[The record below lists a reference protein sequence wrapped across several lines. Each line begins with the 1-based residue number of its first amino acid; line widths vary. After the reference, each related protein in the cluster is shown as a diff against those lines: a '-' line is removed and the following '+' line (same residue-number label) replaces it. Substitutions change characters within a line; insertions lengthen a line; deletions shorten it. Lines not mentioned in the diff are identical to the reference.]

1 MSDALIRIKRSQTDA
16 VPGNVV
22 FGELAFTSNG
32 DVLFIGNEANNAIAI
47 GGQRFP
53 GVLTANQAIVVNSSS
68 YVDILNTVDL
78 LVSNSANIESV
89 TVNTGTITTL
99 SATDISV
106 SNTLTVNGDIILR
119 GDSLQLGDGGDVISL
134 QATVNTSIVPTDN
147 VSYDLGSSTNQWR
160 QVYANQITVATDPTS
175 NLQLATKQYVDN
187 IEAQLGGNSIVIG
200 PATDGAFANGKGSG
214 GEGAAMDIDANTKIA
229 DGIDILNEVMYNIH
243 QNTYVRDVSV
253 VCNSGNTGGAPL
265 TATLTITTTGN
276 PNSFDI
282 NWGDGSWTNAT
293 SDSTPSHTYTDN
305 TNSPFDIVVY
315 ARNTNALGAG
325 NVASVTATDLITLFT
340 GDPEAAFQLY
350 DASTGGSTITEA
362 NINQAI
368 YLEND
373 TTNSNNITATFFINW
388 GDGNSDSISNTSVAG
403 GTQGDRISHT
413 YTSGTGTGTNTVSLS
428 INTHSTADPSA
439 IPDSTT
445 RTIKIFD
452 TGIAAPEGLSGKSFT
467 LTTGST
473 GSSPRLASG
482 YINNTSEG
490 TWAVGDSVTRYTSGT
505 IQTSGE
511 ANSQV
516 VYDASAGA
524 LSAIVDGSVDGTINF
539 DSSDNT
545 GSNASVV
552 VVDELDFYNFSNVGA
567 SVSAGNRRYAPGLYS
582 GFRARISKGSLS
594 TGNHTYKLSH
604 STTGN
609 TGVLEF
615 VQDNLTGTP
624 VLNMSSASLTQNSAG
639 TLAYVSGVP
648 YYTND
653 AVLDVS
659 GIAVSNVAGQTYRN
673 DSTPFTI
680 QNGTMVEHDYSN
692 VFNNQTKTYA
702 LLPSS
707 SLNSNYPIANTGMS
721 SAVTLEDF
729 TINVN
734 AGGRCVSYFQ
744 MYMRNVNGNG
754 STVEFANTKVQAYNG
769 HSSGVREDQIAVSDS
784 LGATYDTDGLRIV
797 TGWSGAT
804 PAFNSGQDYYAS
816 NNWSGAVT
824 VAGTDE
830 AIVRYGDLKHYTTD
844 LSSTYLPVGP
854 DLNTGRSGTQY
865 FRFAFKRTAMANF
878 TVRLT
883 GNVASFH
890 VAAPNTSIDDTS
902 DSNGW
907 LTAGDTYA
915 GAGTPGANTTAGG
928 NGSDGCAF
936 TSGDRIQANTNYSNQ
951 TFTLTL
957 GDQNATSS
965 YNNQILVSI
974 GLHSGQSITRLEI
987 E

>member
-1 MSDALIRIKRSQTDA
+1 MSNSVIQIKRSTTD
-16 VPGNVV
+16 VYPSNVV

-32 DVLFIGNEANNAIAI
+32 DVLFIGNESNTAIAI
-47 GGQRFP
+47 GGERFP
-53 GVLTANQAIVVNSSS
+53 GVLTANQAIVVDANSF
-68 YVDILNTVDL
+68 VNLLNTVDL
-78 LVSNSANIESV
+78 FVSNSANIEAL
-89 TVNTGTITTL
+89 TVNTSIN
-99 SATDISV
+99 ATDINV
-106 SNTLTVNGDIILR
+106 ANTLSVNGDIVLR
-119 GDSLQLGDGGDVISL
+119 GSSIQFGDGGDVISL

-147 VSYDLGSSTNQWR
+147 VSYDLGSTGYRWR
-160 QVYANQITVATDPTS
+160 QVYANQITVATDPVA
-175 NLQLATKQYVDN
+175 NLEVATKQYVDN
-187 IEAQLGGNSIVIG
+187 VEAQLNGNNIIIG
-200 PATDGAFANGKGSG
+200 LPTDGAYSNGEASNS
-214 GEGAAMDIDANTKIA
+214 EGAALGITGNTKIA
-229 DGIDILNEVMYNIH
+229 EAVDLLNEVMYNIY
-243 QNTYVRDVSV
+243 QNTYVRDVQV
-253 VCNSGNTGGAPL
+253 TCTSGNAGGVPL
-265 TATLTITTTGN
+265 TATLTITTNGN

-293 SDSTPSHTYTDN
+293 TDSTPSHTYTDD
-305 TNSPFDIVVY
+305 TNSPFDITVF

-340 GDPEAAFQLY
+340 GDPEAALQLY
-350 DASTGGSTITEA
+350 DAVTDGSAITEA
-362 NINQAI
+362 NINQVI

-373 TTNSNNITATFFINW
+373 TTNSNGVSATFHIDW
-388 GDGNSDSISNTSVAG
+388 GDGSNDSISNTSVAG
-403 GTQGDRISHT
+403 GPEGDRISHT
-413 YTSGTGTGTNTVSLS
+413 YTSGTGVGTNTVTLS
-428 INTHSTADPSA
+428 INTHSTADPA
-439 IPDSTT
+439 VLPDSAT

-452 TGIAAPEGLSGKSFT
+452 TSIAAPEGLSSKSFT

-516 VYDASAGA
+516 VYDASAGT
-524 LSAIVDGSVDGTINF
+524 LSAIVDGAVDGSITF

-545 GSNASVV
+545 GSNASLV
-552 VVDELDFYNFSNVGA
+552 VVDELDFYNFSDTGT
-567 SVSAGNRRYAPGLYS
+567 SVSASTRRYAPGLYS
-582 GFRARISKGSLS
+582 GFRARISKGSLA
-594 TGNHTYKLSH
+594 TGTHTYKLSH
-604 STTGN
+604 TTTGN

-624 VLNMSSASLTQNSAG
+624 VLDMSSATLTQNSAG
-639 TLAYVSGVP
+639 TLAYVSGIP

-659 GIAVSNVAGQTYRN
+659 GITVSNVAGQTYRN
-673 DSTPFTI
+673 DTTPFTI
-680 QNGTMVEHDYSN
+680 QNGSMVEHDFSN
-692 VFNNQTKTYA
+692 VFQNQTKTYS
-702 LLPSS
+702 LLPSG
-707 SLNSNYPIANTGMS
+707 SLNSGNPIANTGVGS
-721 SAVTLEDF
+721 SVALEDF

-744 MYMRNVNGNG
+744 MYMRNVNGDG
-754 STVEFANTKVQAYNG
+754 TTVQFANTKVQAYNG

-784 LGATYDTDGLRIV
+784 LGSTFDTDGVRIV

-804 PAFNSGQDYYAS
+804 PAFSSSQDYYAS
-816 NNWSGAVT
+816 NNWTGAVT
-824 VAGTDE
+824 IAGTDE
-830 AIVRYGDLKHYTTD
+830 AVVRYGDLVHYTTD
-844 LSSTYLPVGP
+844 LSSGYLPAGP

-883 GNVASFH
+883 GSVSSFH
-890 VAAPNTSIDDTS
+890 IAAPGTNIDSTSEL
-902 DSNGW
+902 NGW
-907 LTAGDTYA
+907 LSAGDTYA
-915 GAGTPGANTTAGG
+915 GAGTPGANTAAGG

-936 TSGDRIQANTNYSNQ
+936 TSGDRIQSNTNYSNQ

-957 GDQNATSS
+957 GDQNATSA
-965 YNNQILVSI
+965 YNNQVLISI
-974 GLHSGQSITRLEI
+974 GVASGQSVTRLEI